1 MFVSWKKM
9 YKIAQEEAEAWRKIA
24 EEKISDCQALYNDN
38 AYLYKQLNKVITS
51 YQRLKA
57 DYDKLKGGTVVRC
70 ADAAPTTGEVKP
82 AQKRHYWVIHPDG
95 DHYYCSNCFS
105 IGDPKKDFCPTCGTR
120 CGAENYFT

>member
-1 MFVSWKKM
+1 MFYWKKM
-9 YKIAQEEAEAWRKIA
+9 YNIAQQEIGAWRKIA
-24 EEKISDCQALYNDN
+24 EEKTSDCQALYNDN
-38 AYLYKQLNKVITS
+38 EYIYKKFNKLVTM

-57 DYDKLKGGTVVRC
+57 DYDELKVQMNAQC
-70 ADAAPTTGEVKP
+70 ATATSTSDEVKP

-105 IGDPKKDFCPTCGTR
+105 IGDPNKDFCPTCGTR